1 MNRRSFLKTLVAAP
15 IAAGG
20 IPLFNIG
27 GEAFGFCRE
36 KQIRRGAKIRVAL
49 IGCGMQTKM
58 MIDGVLCEDLVAIVD
73 PDPNQIA
80 ILEKYVGETCEP
92 EARAVFAG
100 AKRYATY
107 QDLFADFDK
116 GVLPLDAIVVETPN
130 HQHVLPAVM
139 AIRRNV
145 HVYLDK
151 PLVLTAAEG
160 DLLLAETRKHPGVV
174 TQCGTYGH
182 SFPSMKYCVDRI
194 AEGALG
200 DVTEVWAY
208 DDRCNSIY
216 QRPGAS
222 ATPKGMDWDLWCGGS
237 PLCDYYEAS
246 EDQDGMH
253 PHGWHSWIGY
263 GNGSIGNLGMHI
275 MDVAFWA
282 LGLKDPD
289 RVTCT
294 DARFALKGAWA
305 YRDAF
310 AFHFPATGRHGE
322 VTLHWWDGLNDGVPY
337 DKEHVNR
344 YGMPHKREW
353 LNIPP
358 RVIEEEKKNGFEND
372 PFYKNGV
379 LFVGTKANLWFT
391 HHGGYR
397 FMPRSAGWCIP
408 RVDRPNDF
416 NYRRVT
422 PHHFHEFYE
431 AIRQGREAND
441 CFEYSVPLA
450 KTVCLGN
457 LSALAGAGSTLEW
470 DGHHVTNNPEIDKH
484 VTKEYRKGWDPFVG

>member
-1 MNRRSFLKTLVAAP
+1 MNRRDFLRMSAFAGTL
-15 IAAGG
+15 
-20 IPLFNIG
+20 PLFNIG
-27 GEAFGFCRE
+27 CAGFGLSRAR
-36 KQIRRGAKIRVAL
+36 QIAEGRKIRVAL
-49 IGCGMQTKM
+49 IGCGLQTHA

-73 PDPNQIA
+73 PDPARIA
-80 ILEKYVGETCEP
+80 WLTKYVGDTCDAA
-92 EARAVFAG
+92 ARAN
-100 AKRYATY
+100 YASARRFSTY
-107 QDLFADFDK
+107 QDLFEQMGDE
-116 GVLPLDAIVVETPN
+116 LDAIVVETPN

-139 AIRRNV
+139 AIRRGI

-151 PLVLTAAEG
+151 PLVLTASEG
-160 DLLLAETRKHPGVV
+160 DLLLEETRRHPGVV

-194 AEGALG
+194 QEGALG
-200 DVTEVWAY
+200 EVKEVWAY

-216 QRPGAS
+216 RRPA
-222 ATPKGMDWDLWCGGS
+222 AVPPPKGMDWDLWCGGS
-237 PLCDYYEAS
+237 PVCDFYPDS
-246 EDQDGMH
+246 PDQDGMH

-289 RVTCT
+289 RVTCH
-294 DARFALKGAWA
+294 DAKFALEGAWA
-305 YRDAF
+305 YRDAMT
-310 AFHFPATGRHGE
+310 FHFPKSVFGE
-322 VTLHWWDGLNDGVPY
+322 VDLHWWDGLNDGVPY
-337 DKEHVNR
+337 DKEHVTKF
-344 YGMPHKREW
+344 GIPHKREW

-358 RVIEEEKKNGFEND
+358 VVLEVEKANGFEKD

-379 LFVGTKANLWFT
+379 LFRGTKGDLWFT

-397 FMPRSAGWCIP
+397 FMPRSNGWCIP
-408 RVDRPNDF
+408 RVDRPEDF

-422 PHHFHEFYE
+422 PAHFKEFYA
-431 AIRQGREAND
+431 AIREGREAND

-457 LSALAGAGSTLEW
+457 VSALAGKGSTLAW
-470 DGHHVTNNPEIDKH
+470 DGHRVTNNEKANKY
-484 VTKEYRKGWDPFVG
+484 VTKEYRAGWNPFE

>member
-1 MNRRSFLKTLVAAP
+1 MKTSRRNAIKGM
-15 IAAGG
+15 AAGALLPM
-20 IPLFNIG
+20 INIG
-27 GEAFGFCRE
+27 CANFGLSRNR
-36 KQIRRGAKIRVAL
+36 QIAKGAKIRVGL
-49 IGCGMQTKM
+49 IGCGYQTHA
-58 MIDGVLCEDLVAIVD
+58 MIDGVLCENLVAIVD
-73 PDPNQIA
+73 PDPARIA
-80 ILEKYVGETCEP
+80 WLDKYVEKTCGAAERANYAS
-92 EARAVFAG
+92 ARRFS
-100 AKRYATY
+100 TY
-107 QDLFADFDK
+107 QDMFDK
-116 GVLPLDAIVVETPN
+116 MGDELDAIVVETPN

-139 AIRRNV
+139 ALRRGI

-160 DLLLAETRKHPGVV
+160 TLLLEETRKRPGIV

-194 AEGALG
+194 KEGALG

-216 QRPGAS
+216 ARPA
-222 ATPKGMDWDLWCGGS
+222 ACPPPKGMDWDLWCGGS
-237 PLCDYYEAS
+237 PVCDFYPES
-246 EDQDGMH
+246 PDQDGMH

-282 LGLKDPD
+282 LDLKEPTE
-289 RVTCT
+289 VICH
-294 DARFALKGAWA
+294 DAKFALDGAWA

-310 AFHFPATGRHGE
+310 EFLFPATKTRGE
-322 VTLHWWDGLNDGVPY
+322 VKLHWWDGLKDGVPY
-337 DKEHVNR
+337 TKDYVNK
-344 YGMPHKREW
+344 YGIPHKREW

-358 RVIEEEKKNGFEND
+358 AVLEAEKKNGFEKD

-379 LFVGTKANLWFT
+379 LFVGTKGKLWFT

-397 FMPRSAGWCIP
+397 FMPRSNGWCMP
-408 RVDRPNDF
+408 RVDRPDDF

-422 PHHFHEFYE
+422 PAHFREFYA
-431 AIRQGREAND
+431 AIREGREAND
-441 CFEYSVPLA
+441 NFEYSVPLA

-457 LSALAGAGSTLEW
+457 ISSLAGKGSILKW
-470 DGHHVTNNPEIDKH
+470 DGTHITNNAAADKY
-484 VTKEYRKGWDPFVG
+484 VTKEYRKGWDPFA

>member
-1 MNRRSFLKTLVAAP
+1 MNRRDFLKASA
-15 IAAGG
+15 IAGAM
-20 IPLFNIG
+20 PLFHIG
-27 GEAFGFCRE
+27 CANFGLSRNR
-36 KQIRRGAKIRVAL
+36 QIARGDKIRVAL
-49 IGCGMQTKM
+49 IGCGLQTRC
-58 MIDGVLCEDLVAIVD
+58 MIDGALCEKLVAIVD
-73 PDPNQIA
+73 PDPA
-80 ILEKYVGETCEP
+80 RFSWLEKYVGDTCDAA
-92 EARAVFAG
+92 ARENFAG
-100 AKRYATY
+100 AKRFSTY
-107 QDLFADFDK
+107 QDMFDAV
-116 GVLPLDAIVVETPN
+116 GDEIDAIIVETPN

-139 AIRRNV
+139 AIRRGI

-160 DLLLAETRKHPGVV
+160 DLLLEETRRHPGLV

-194 AEGALG
+194 QEGALG
-200 DVTEVWAY
+200 EVTEVWAY

-216 QRPGAS
+216 QRPA
-222 ATPKGMDWDLWCGGS
+222 AVPPPQGMNWDLWCGGS
-237 PLCDYYEAS
+237 PICDFYPDS
-246 EDQDGMH
+246 PDQDGMH

-289 RVTCT
+289 TVTCHE
-294 DARFALKGAWA
+294 AKFALKGAWA

-310 AFHFPATGRHGE
+310 EFHFPKSVFGE
-322 VTLHWWDGLNDGVPY
+322 VKLHWWDGLNDGVPY
-337 DKEHVNR
+337 AKEYVNKF
-344 YGMPHKREW
+344 GIPFKREH

-358 RVIEEEKKNGFEND
+358 IVKEVERKNGFEND

-379 LFVGTKANLWFT
+379 LFRGTKGDLWFT

-397 FMPRSAGWCIP
+397 FMPRSNGWCIP
-408 RVDRPNDF
+408 RVDRPDDF

-422 PHHFHEFYE
+422 PAHFHEFYA
-431 AIRQGREAND
+431 AIREGREAND

-457 LSALAGAGSTLEW
+457 ISALAGKGSVLKW
-470 DGHHVTNNPEIDKH
+470 DGHHVTNNEKADKW
-484 VTKEYRKGWDPFVG
+484 VTKEYRKGWNPFENA